1 MVTYAQ
7 TESSTDQSSAPTA
20 LPALKLTCKQGDLAR
35 ALSIVSHGVLEHSTI
50 PILKNILV
58 ATDQGRLRVSA
69 TTLDLGIQ
77 CWIDAQ
83 IEQEGTTALPAS
95 LFARMVSA
103 LPSEKMTLSI
113 KEGSQTLGVQCAG
126 SFTNIRGCDP
136 REFPIIPGIEGIAP
150 VIIDAALLKSM
161 IGQVA
166 FAASA
171 DISKPVMTA
180 VLLLIGRDRLTLA
193 AADEFRLAERV
204 AQLAGEHEPQAPV
217 LIPAKNLLELARI
230 LPTSGSVQV
239 MITPSH
245 NQAIFALRQG
255 EQIDVVFRL
264 IEGKFPN
271 YQRVIPASSTTRAV
285 LDTKAFAAALG
296 RAALFAID
304 SKKSARITVKGPG
317 DGVLFGRLII
327 EADDADLGNH
337 VDVVAAEVTGPD
349 QQIIFHAK
357 YLAEALEHLDTP
369 QVSFALIG
377 QGRPCLLRPLSEV
390 AYTSLLQSMS
400 IGKTA

>member
-7 TESSTDQSSAPTA
+7 SSSLVVPSESAAASSF
-20 LPALKLTCKQGDLAR
+20 KLTCKQGDLAR

-113 KEGSQTLGVQCAG
+113 KEGSQTLGVQCTG

-161 IGQVA
+161 NGQVA

-180 VLLLIGRDRLTLA
+180 VLLLVGRDTMTLA

-204 AQLAGEHEPQAPV
+204 APLQGVREPQAPV

-230 LPTSGSVQV
+230 LPTSGPVQIG
-239 MITPSH
+239 ITPSR

-271 YQRVIPASSTTRAV
+271 YQRVIPVSSTTRAV

-317 DGVLFGRLII
+317 DGVLFGQLII

-337 VDVVAAEVTGPD
+337 VDVVAAEVAGSD
-349 QQIIFHAK
+349 QQIIFHVK
-357 YLAEALEHLDTP
+357 YLAEALGNIDTP
-369 QVSFALIG
+369 QVSFSLIG
-377 QGRPCLLRPLSEV
+377 QGRPGVLRPMSEV

-400 IGKTA
+400 MGKVA